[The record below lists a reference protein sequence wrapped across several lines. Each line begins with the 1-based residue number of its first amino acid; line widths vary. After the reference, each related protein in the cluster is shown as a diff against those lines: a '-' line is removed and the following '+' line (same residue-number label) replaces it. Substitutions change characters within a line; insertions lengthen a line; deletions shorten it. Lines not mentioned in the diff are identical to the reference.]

1 SLLTIVANSSSV
13 GSFESLL
20 PEASLDDG
28 FLHILNITE
37 SSPAEIL
44 EIIWLTV
51 RGRISEHKNVRY
63 IKTGRLQIE
72 ADRLSVMDV
81 DVDPPACEWHDVS
94 LQKRRIHVSIAGK
107 SMK

>member
-1 SLLTIVANSSSV
+1 
-13 GSFESLL
+13 
-20 PEASLDDG
+20 DG

-63 IKTGRLQIE
+63 IKTGRLKIE

-81 DVDPPACEWHDVS
+81 DGDPHPFEPLDIS
-94 LQKRRIHVSIAGK
+94 LLKGRVRVSIPGK
-107 SMK
+107 SMKYKNGTAKLKYFPF